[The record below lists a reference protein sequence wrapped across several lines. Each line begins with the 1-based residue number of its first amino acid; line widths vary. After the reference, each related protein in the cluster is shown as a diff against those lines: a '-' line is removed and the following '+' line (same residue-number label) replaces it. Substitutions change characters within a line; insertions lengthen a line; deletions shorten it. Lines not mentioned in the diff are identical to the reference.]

1 MITLDTHAIV
11 KDLVASGVPE
21 KQAEVFVAKFV
32 PKEQLGDLDERVAT
46 KADIVEVRSE
56 LKCDIIELR
65 SELKSDI
72 AKVNSKIDQLKTE
85 FSYMKLI
92 QFCILGLLLA
102 PMVAKFIGLYVK

>member
-56 LKCDIIELR
+56 LK
-65 SELKSDI
+65 SDI
-72 AKVNSKIDQLKTE
+72 AQVRAELAEVRTELKNDIAELRTELKILAT
-85 FSYMKLI
+85 
-92 QFCILGLLLA
+92 QFANVKWVQYAILE
-102 PMVAKFIGLYVK
+102 

>member
-46 KADIVEVRSE
+46 KADIAEVKVEITSIKTD
-56 LKCDIIELR
+56 LKWMKAALIGII
-65 SELKSDI
+65 
-72 AKVNSKIDQLKTE
+72 
-85 FSYMKLI
+85 
-92 QFCILGLLLA
+92 GLLVKLA
-102 PMVAKFIGLYVK
+102 FFNH